1 MTDFLLS
8 RIERR
13 VNDYC
18 RVRASTRR
26 AESFLQRFA
35 GKNGSMILMA
45 VLKRSQ
51 LDDAALMAVA
61 VARRGTI

>member
-1 MTDFLLS
+1 MTDFLLG

-35 GKNGSMILMA
+35 GK
-45 VLKRSQ
+45 KREHD
-51 LDDAALMAVA
+51 LD
-61 VARRGTI
+61 GGC